1 MKTFSRALRIEEW
14 PALDRALWEKACDP
28 GDDLLDD
35 PGLASRWRPATRKTT
50 QDDYG
55 HALFWLQR
63 HGELDPDVH
72 PAARWTSERLRRYVL
87 EMRRHLSATSVHVRI
102 QKLEQ
107 MIKVMDPTADRSAL
121 KRAKRLTH
129 IQPNWA
135 RKRARLRRPEEL
147 IDLGISLMEKA
158 ETSDRK
164 WHLRAADYR
173 DGLIIAMLAYMP
185 MRHRNIHALE
195 IGRHLVRLG
204 PAWWIRI
211 PGDETKNHRP
221 IEVEVPRFIV
231 SYLERY
237 LDHWRPMMCRDRY
250 LGPALWVSYKGPPL
264 KYKALGYQVEI
275 RTRRAFGVGIPPH
288 AFRDAAATAIA
299 EYDPGNYAL
308 AASILGHARLATT
321 HRYYTVAGSRDAAK
335 SYGQTLE
342 TLRREA
348 DRRFREDDE

>member
-1 MKTFSRALRIEEW
+1 MKSFSRALRIEEW

-28 GDDLLDD
+28 GDDLLDE
-35 PGLASRWRPATRKTT
+35 PGLASRWRPATRKSM

-63 HGELDPDVH
+63 HGELDPNLH
-72 PAARWTSERLRRYVL
+72 PADRWPPERLRRYVRD
-87 EMRRHLSATSVHVRI
+87 MRDHLAPSSTHVRV

-107 MIKVMDPTADRSAL
+107 MIKVMDPSADRTAL
-121 KRAKRLTH
+121 TRAKRLTSN
-129 IQPNWA
+129 QPNWA

-147 IDLGISLMEKA
+147 VDLGVSLMDGA
-158 ETSDRK
+158 ERPGRK

-195 IGRHLVRLG
+195 IGRHLVRRGL
-204 PAWWIRI
+204 AWWILI
-211 PGDETKNHRP
+211 PGEETKNHRP
-221 IEVEVPRFIV
+221 LEVEVPRFIV

-237 LDHWRPMMCRDRY
+237 LEHWRPMMCRDRY
-250 LGPALWVSYKGPPL
+250 TGPALWVAFRGAPMT
-264 KYKALGYQVEI
+264 YKALGYQVEM

-288 AFRDAAATAIA
+288 GFRDAAATAIA

-335 SYGQTLE
+335 GHGLTLDA
-342 TLRREA
+342 LRREA
-348 DRRFREDDE
+348 TRKLREDDL